1 MPIQPKLASP
11 PPPPKQAQ
19 SAAQASA
26 DPATAP
32 RATTAT
38 AAAPKAEPTTTA
50 PAATRELEK
59 AGVPAI
65 AEAAAADYGALPFQA
80 AAEAPAGPQGER
92 PAGGAGQRLQPDRM
106 ARLLEAAG
114 DNAALKVAIASAD
127 ARGLLVQ
134 PTGGGVP
141 LDAAIWSFITAKTDE
156 KKTEPAFSGNVP
168 TLRQVAL
175 SDGVRVR
182 GHLSPEARRKLAGT
196 VLKQILTPTNIR
208 QVGQADTCVAVNAQ
222 MLWAISQ
229 PGEYFR
235 AATRLVDEGTAS
247 FGRMPETNDGKL
259 EMIRLDVDR
268 SLAGKDNTKFIND
281 EPLNIN
287 DTVNA
292 AVQAALTSFSVGGR
306 YFAAT
311 DAFKHKGKNSANEGL
326 TRTETSQLLRR
337 LTGTTP
343 VFSTN
348 DAATLE
354 ASRATVDEIADG
366 AEPAGFYRSVDE
378 GLKALADRLE
388 KGREATAVIRS
399 PEGAEAYGH
408 LVKITAVG
416 KDRVRFVDGFGKHEL
431 PAEDFKALMD
441 LNPQALAAGGVG
453 GGSSYTTA
461 QFTSGSRLRTATT
474 VTPTTKPT
482 TQRPPTTRALSGWR
496 P

>member
-1 MPIQPKLASP
+1 
-11 PPPPKQAQ
+11 
-19 SAAQASA
+19 
-26 DPATAP
+26 
-32 RATTAT
+32 
-38 AAAPKAEPTTTA
+38 
-50 PAATRELEK
+50 
-59 AGVPAI
+59 
-65 AEAAAADYGALPFQA
+65 
-80 AAEAPAGPQGER
+80 
-92 PAGGAGQRLQPDRM
+92 M

-134 PTGGGVP
+134 PNGAGVP
-141 LDAAIWSFITAKTDE
+141 LDEAIRSFITAKTDE
-156 KKTEPAFSGNVP
+156 KKSEPVVNGNMP
-168 TLRQVAL
+168 TFRQVGL
-175 SDGVRVR
+175 SDGVTVR
-182 GHLSPEARRKLAGT
+182 GHMSAEARRKLAGT

-229 PGEYFR
+229 PGEYFL
-235 AATRLVDEGTAS
+235 AATRLVDEGTVS
-247 FGRMPETNDGKL
+247 FRRKPKTNESKL

-281 EPLNIN
+281 QPLNIN
-287 DTVNA
+287 DMVNA
-292 AVQAALTSFSVGGR
+292 ALQAALTSFSVNGR
-306 YFAAT
+306 YCAAT
-311 DAFKHKGKNSANEGL
+311 DAFKHKGRNSANEGL

-354 ASRATVDEIADG
+354 ASRATVDEISDG

-378 GLKALADRLE
+378 GLRDLADRLE
-388 KGREATAVIRS
+388 KGKEATAVIRS
-399 PEGAEAYGH
+399 PYGAEAYGH
-408 LVKITAVG
+408 LVKVTAVG

-431 PAEDFKALMD
+431 PVGDFKALMD
-441 LNPQALAAGGVG
+441 LDPQALAAGGVG

-461 QFTSGSRLRTATT
+461 QSTSGSRLRTATT
-474 VTPTTKPT
+474 VTTTTKPT
-482 TQRPPTTRALSGWR
+482 TQKPPTTRASSGWR